1 MSSHWAVLTA
11 PRPLLSVQETL
22 HVFPK
27 MTADPLDSGSIKV
40 HLGGEGY
47 NRKTLNRVK
56 RSAPKPQVRP
66 PAQSDSL
73 SLNGRQRSLFYL
85 YCWI

>member
-1 MSSHWAVLTA
+1 
-11 PRPLLSVQETL
+11 
-22 HVFPK
+22 

-66 PAQSDSL
+66 RPPLSL
-73 SLNGRQRSLFYL
+73 SFTEVFIFMLLL
-85 YCWI
+85 L

>member
-1 MSSHWAVLTA
+1 
-11 PRPLLSVQETL
+11 
-22 HVFPK
+22 
-27 MTADPLDSGSIKV
+27 MTADPLDSGSVKV

-66 PAQSDSL
+66 PSKSNAVSRPQTERFISSL
-73 SLNGRQRSLFYL
+73 LLN
-85 YCWI
+85 